1 MYIYALMLWV
11 IQNIFWKYARLA
23 GQEQKMISLLEN
35 FTQDK
40 KQKDIQES
48 KKLIDRAIAD
58 GSIDRLNNLLSAGHI
73 LVCLSNSYIQE
84 ASDLMFEKG
93 LLLGELKKRY
103 NDFLLYADRYFTEFA
118 TLVDGAKI
126 DILFRLAIY

>member
-1 MYIYALMLWV
+1 MLP
-11 IQNIFWKYARLA
+11 K
-23 GQEQKMISLLEN
+23 
-35 FTQDK
+35 
-40 KQKDIQES
+40 

-58 GSIDRLNNLLSAGHI
+58 GSIDRINNLLSAGHI

-103 NDFLLYADRYFTEFA
+103 NEFLLYADRYFTEFA

-126 DILFRLAIY
+126 DMFKDMEALDEIFRGWNKISKDWKPKEIDNETGRS